1 MKNIIIISLA
11 LLIVGWIAYSIYSE
25 LRFAAQF
32 ADRIAERTR
41 SGPVMYSAPSE
52 DHASSVKPLQEL
64 YNGTLKAWC
73 DGNGTAYGAAFTK
86 DAEYIAF
93 NGEINRGRPAIIAGH
108 QELFDKWLKGTCLVG
123 AIESIRFLSADIA
136 VIVALGGTTF
146 DGKEQLRR
154 PSIQTYIAKR
164 NEEGW
169 LFSNFQNSRVSEG
182 NVLQMIV
189 LGIRTSLLR
198 M

>member
-32 ADRIAERTR
+32 ADRIAERAR
-41 SGPVMYSAPSE
+41 SGPILYSASGE
-52 DHASSVKPLQEL
+52 SSIQSLQDL
-64 YNGTLKAWC
+64 YHGTLKAWC
-73 DGNGTAYGAAFTK
+73 DGNGTAYGAAFTE
-86 DAEYIAF
+86 DVEYIAF
-93 NGEINRGRPAIIAGH
+93 TGEVKRGRPAIIAGH
-108 QELFDKWLKGTCLVG
+108 QDLFDKWLKGTCLVG
-123 AIESIRFLSADIA
+123 AIESIRFLSADTA

-146 DGKEQLRR
+146 DGRQQLRR

-169 LFSNFQNSRVSEG
+169 LFSNFQNSRVSDG
-182 NVLQMIV
+182 NILEMIV